1 MDEMNVMSFLCEQIG
16 VTTLSDLEDFE
27 KETLKFEGDIMKRL
41 AFYYAF
47 GYKFKGVKND
57 KRVHNQA
64 EVAEF
69 ERGHRYKPH
78 KSVHGF

>member
-1 MDEMNVMSFLCEQIG
+1 MRLDEMNVMSFLCEQIG
-16 VTTLSDLEDFE
+16 VTTLGELEDFE

-64 EVAEF
+64 QTSIAQ
-69 ERGHRYKPH
+69 
-78 KSVHGF
+78 

>member
-1 MDEMNVMSFLCEQIG
+1 MRLDEMNVMSFLCERIG
-16 VTTLSDLEDFE
+16 VTTLADLEDFE

-47 GYKFKGVKND
+47 GYKFKEVGND

-64 EVAEF
+64 QTSIAQ
-69 ERGHRYKPH
+69 
-78 KSVHGF
+78 

>member
-1 MDEMNVMSFLCEQIG
+1 MRLDEMAVMNFLCDQIG
-16 VTTLSDLEDFE
+16 VKTLGELKDFE

-64 EVAEF
+64 QTSIAQ
-69 ERGHRYKPH
+69 
-78 KSVHGF
+78 

>member
-1 MDEMNVMSFLCEQIG
+1 MRLDELNVMSFLCERIG
-16 VTTLSDLEDFE
+16 VTTLGELKDFE

-47 GYKFKGVKND
+47 GYKFKGVENV

-64 EVAEF
+64 ETSFF
-69 ERGHRYKPH
+69 E
-78 KSVHGF
+78 